1 MCKCN
6 RFAGGEAMLIRAIY
20 EDYTRGMI
28 QDSLLENLI
37 RQGKI
42 VGFFRTGGYV
52 RIGHDPIRGNGGD
65 YKGPERRRQP
75 TGYH

>member
-1 MCKCN
+1 
-6 RFAGGEAMLIRAIY
+6 MLIRAIY

-28 QDSLLENLI
+28 KDSYLDNLI

-52 RIGHDPIRGNGGD
+52 RIGHDPIRGAGGE
-65 YKGPERRRQP
+65 YRGPERRHRHSEYQ
-75 TGYH
+75 

>member
-1 MCKCN
+1 
-6 RFAGGEAMLIRAIY
+6 MLIRAIY

-28 QDSLLENLI
+28 KDSYLDNLI

-52 RIGHDPIRGNGGD
+52 RIGHDPIRGVGGE
-65 YKGPERRRQP
+65 YKGPERRRRPIEYQ
-75 TGYH
+75 

>member
-1 MCKCN
+1 MYPST
-6 RFAGGEAMLIRAIY
+6 GGGAMLIRAIY

-28 QDSLLENLI
+28 KDSYLDNLI

-52 RIGHDPIRGNGGD
+52 RIGHDPIRGTGGE
-65 YKGPERRRQP
+65 YMGPERRRRPAEYQ
-75 TGYH
+75 